1 MYESNNLETYCTTA
15 PTEKATKTESKIP
28 PIICVALVTLI
39 YSASIL
45 ASPPVAKIL
54 INETATAAPNSSNT
68 IETVVDVGIPRV
80 LKKSSNNMS
89 VIITAI
95 NMIIISEKKNISGLK
110 IPFLAT
116 SIIPLEKT
124 APTATP
130 KLAKIIIFLTE
141 IAFDPK
147 AEFKKF
153 TASLLTPTT
162 KSPMAR
168 IARAIIII
176 KYISMSLLN

>member
-1 MYESNNLETYCTTA
+1 M
-15 PTEKATKTESKIP
+15 
-28 PIICVALVTLI
+28 ALVTLI
-39 YSASIL
+39 YSTSIL
-45 ASPPVAKIL
+45 ASPPIAKIL
-54 INETATAAPNSSNT
+54 INETATAAPKSSNT

-95 NMIIISEKKNISGLK
+95 KMIMISEKKNILGLK

-130 KLAKIIIFLTE
+130 KLARIIIFLTE
-141 IAFDPK
+141 IAFDPS
-147 AEFKKF
+147 AEFRKL

-162 KSPMAR
+162 KSPTAR
-168 IARAIIII
+168 RPRAIIII